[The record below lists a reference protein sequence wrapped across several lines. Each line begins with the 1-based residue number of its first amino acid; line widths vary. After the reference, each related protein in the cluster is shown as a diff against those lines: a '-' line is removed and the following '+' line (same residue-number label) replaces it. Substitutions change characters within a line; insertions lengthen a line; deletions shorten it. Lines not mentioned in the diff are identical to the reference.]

1 MKKLTLVSFVINGK
15 RKSVFIDI
23 DYVNVGSLE
32 QENFKPVLEMDVIN
46 SIIIQEYGYLPPRG
60 VTFTIG

>member
-1 MKKLTLVSFVINGK
+1 MKKITLVSFVIGGL

-23 DYVNVGSLE
+23 EYVNVGGE
-32 QENFKPVLEMDVIN
+32 EENLKPVLEMDVIN
-46 SIIIQEYGYLPPRG
+46 SLIIQEYGYLPSCG